1 MYLLY
6 VFNIFVAQCATISNI
21 LSGKKCCK
29 INIKTKTMILF
40 GFLAMA
46 MLLWTLNVSFQLK
59 QLAANMESLE
69 TEIKDAATSCG
80 QTVN

>member
-1 MYLLY
+1 M
-6 VFNIFVAQCATISNI
+6 
-21 LSGKKCCK
+21 
-29 INIKTKTMILF
+29 KTKTMILF